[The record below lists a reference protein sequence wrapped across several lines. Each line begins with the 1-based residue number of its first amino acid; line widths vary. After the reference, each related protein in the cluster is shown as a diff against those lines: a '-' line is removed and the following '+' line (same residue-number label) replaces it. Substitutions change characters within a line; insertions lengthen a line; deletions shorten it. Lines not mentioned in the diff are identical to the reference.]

1 VLARFGGQ
9 DARPT
14 KAKGE
19 ILGGS
24 EINLP
29 YIAPNPLRGVAS
41 SFAEASEDKS

>member
-1 VLARFGGQ
+1 VLPYFGAQ

-19 ILGGS
+19 MLGGTKVD
-24 EINLP
+24 LP

-41 SFAEASEDKS
+41 KG